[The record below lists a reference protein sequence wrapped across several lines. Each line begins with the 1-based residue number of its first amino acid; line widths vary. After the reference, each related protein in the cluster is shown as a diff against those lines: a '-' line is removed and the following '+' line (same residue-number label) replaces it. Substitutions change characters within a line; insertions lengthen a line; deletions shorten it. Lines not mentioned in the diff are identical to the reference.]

1 MLLRILR
8 KSLSKRKSRVAIA
21 IISVIMGAAMAS
33 ALLTVSWQVEEK
45 VAQELTKYGPNMVV
59 VPKTEEL
66 TVEVGGIPLG
76 KIGET
81 KYISETNAQ
90 KVRGLTQ
97 DDFSGKVLGTPN
109 KNAFLYAVVNITHDG
124 GSNQII
130 LAGTW
135 FNELRKINTWWDI
148 TGNYPEDNSSIIIGK
163 TASEKLDI
171 DIGDKV
177 LVEYRETIISESGE
191 YEHYNSKEFFVVGV
205 VSTGGEDDSR
215 IFGDLDVVQNLA
227 NKENKVNIMHISAVC
242 NACPVD
248 EIALLIED
256 NVPDI
261 EVTTVKQVEK
271 ATMQILE
278 DINSMMFLI
287 TIVALLASAL
297 GVMTTMTT
305 SVVERTKEIGMMKA
319 IGAEDHKIATLF
331 LSEAIIIGI
340 IGGILGYIV
349 GIILAQYIGESV
361 FNSAITPVFM
371 VLPIILVISIG
382 VTVLSS
388 ILPVRRAIRIE
399 PAEVIRTV

>member
-1 MLLRILR
+1 MLFRILR

-66 TVEVGGIPLG
+66 TVEVGGIPLS

-90 KVRGLTQ
+90 KVRGLSQ

-109 KNAFLYAVVNITHDG
+109 KNAFLYAVVNITQNGD
-124 GSNQII
+124 SNQII
-130 LAGTW
+130 LSGTW
-135 FNELRKINTWWDI
+135 FDELRKINTWWDI
-148 TGNYPEDNSSIIIGK
+148 DGKYPDDNSSIIIGK

-171 DIGDKV
+171 GIGDDV
-177 LVEYRETIISESGE
+177 LVEYRETIITESGE
-191 YEHYNSKEFFVVGV
+191 YELYNSMEFSVVGI

-215 IFGDLDVVQNLA
+215 IFGDLDVVQNLT

-261 EVTTVKQVEK
+261 KVTTVKQVEK

-287 TIVALLASAL
+287 TVVALLASAL

-361 FNSAITPVFM
+361 FNSAISPVFM
-371 VLPIILVISIG
+371 VLPIILGISIG
-382 VTVLSS
+382 VTILSS
-388 ILPVRRAIRIE
+388 VLPVRRAIRIE